1 MKKPFDL
8 LREVSRFGVSQ
19 GLSLNDPEMP
29 SAFGLHVDDS
39 MKRALSD
46 PILLQGL
53 RTEAMFEN
61 LVTSLG
67 EVVMIKSEDTGP
79 LQTALPMQAPDFRI
93 VLKDGSNWLIEVKN
107 VYVKNAFRQRRRIL
121 NRDYR
126 RALTNYAQATG
137 GTLKLA
143 VFWARW
149 SIWTLVDP
157 EQLSPGDQELTLDM
171 MTAVKVNEL
180 AAIGD
185 QNLGL
190 RAPLVL
196 RLSMDPAR
204 TSNIDEDGR
213 VLVTIGKSQL
223 FCDGKELLHPHD
235 QQIAWTVM
243 NYSDWET
250 PAARAI
256 TEGNRLLAIEF
267 ESNPPEMSYQGF
279 EMAGSLSRMFSR
291 HFAQR
296 TMSDGKITDINAP
309 VQAEWFSALRA
320 SEGLGRMPL
329 WRFLLQPNYE
339 DFLPRDAKKPRLPS
353 LPRRSVLEGKR
364 TD

>member
-8 LREVSRFGVSQ
+8 LREVSRFGVRQ
-19 GLSLNDPEMP
+19 GLSLNDPGMP
-29 SAFGLHVDDS
+29 AAFGLHVDDA
-39 MKRALSD
+39 MKLALSD
-46 PILLQGL
+46 PALLQGL

-61 LVTSLG
+61 MVSSLG

-79 LQTALPMQAPDFRI
+79 LQTVLPMQAPDFRI
-93 VLKDGSNWLIEVKN
+93 VLKDGSNWLVEVKN

-149 SIWTLVDP
+149 SVWTLVDP
-157 EQLSPGDQELTLDM
+157 EQLAPGDQELALDM

-185 QNLGL
+185 QSLGL

-196 RLSMDPAR
+196 RLTMDPAR
-204 TSNIDEDGR
+204 TSDIDDDGW
-213 VLVTIGKSQL
+213 VLVTIGQAQL

-250 PAARAI
+250 PDARAI
-256 TEGNRLLAIEF
+256 TKENRLLAIEF
-267 ESNPPEMSYQGF
+267 ESNPPELSYQGF
-279 EMAGSLSRMFSR
+279 EMAGSLSRMFAR
-291 HFAQR
+291 YFAQQ
-296 TMSDGKITDINAP
+296 TISDGEIIDINAP
-309 VQAEWFSALRA
+309 VQAEWFGALRS

-329 WRFLLQPNYE
+329 WRFLMQPNYE
-339 DFLPRDAKKPRLPS
+339 DFLPYDARNPHVRS
-353 LPRRSVLEGKR
+353 LSRRAVPENK
-364 TD
+364 

>member
-19 GLSLNDPEMP
+19 GLSLNDPGMP

-53 RTEAMFEN
+53 RAEAMFEN

-93 VLKDGSNWLIEVKN
+93 VLKDGSNWLVEVKN

-121 NRDYR
+121 TRDYR

-149 SIWTLVDP
+149 AIWTLVDP
-157 EQLSPGDQELTLDM
+157 EQLAPGDQELTLDM

-185 QNLGL
+185 QTRASAGAVLDVTRHTASNYAELKANLAKTYLAKWMRKDRPRWVENWVDKATGQHL
-190 RAPLVL
+190 QVDENDLWICAQAREHDLILVTADHGI
-196 RLSMDPAR
+196 RRIAQADPA
-204 TSNIDEDGR
+204 
-213 VLVTIGKSQL
+213 VQL
-223 FCDGKELLHPHD
+223 LL
-235 QQIAWTVM
+235 I
-243 NYSDWET
+243 
-250 PAARAI
+250 
-256 TEGNRLLAIEF
+256 
-267 ESNPPEMSYQGF
+267 
-279 EMAGSLSRMFSR
+279 
-291 HFAQR
+291 
-296 TMSDGKITDINAP
+296 
-309 VQAEWFSALRA
+309 
-320 SEGLGRMPL
+320 
-329 WRFLLQPNYE
+329 
-339 DFLPRDAKKPRLPS
+339 
-353 LPRRSVLEGKR
+353 
-364 TD
+364 

>member
-1 MKKPFDL
+1 MKPFDL
-8 LREVSRFGVSQ
+8 LREVSRFGISQ
-19 GLSLNDPEMP
+19 GLSLNNPEMP

-39 MKRALSD
+39 MKRALAD

-61 LVTSLG
+61 LVKSLG

-79 LQTALPMQAPDFRI
+79 LQTASPMQAPDFRI
-93 VLKDGSNWLIEVKN
+93 VLKDGSNWLVEVKN

-126 RALTNYAQATG
+126 RALINYAHATG
-137 GTLKLA
+137 GSLKLA
-143 VFWARW
+143 VYWARW

-157 EQLSPGDQELTLDM
+157 EQLAPGDQELTLDM

-185 QNLGL
+185 QSLGL

-196 RLSMDPAR
+196 RLTMDPAR
-204 TSNIDEDGR
+204 TSDIDEDGR
-213 VLVTIGKSQL
+213 VLVTISKSQL

-267 ESNPPEMSYQGF
+267 ESNPPELSYQGF

-296 TMSDGKITDINAP
+296 TMSDGAVTDINAP
-309 VQAEWFSALRA
+309 VQADWFSALRA

-329 WRFLLQPNYE
+329 WRFLMQPNYQ
-339 DFLPRDAKKPRLPS
+339 DFLPHGAKKSRLPQPT
-353 LPRRSVLEGKR
+353 LRSVLEAKR
-364 TD
+364 T